1 MGAGLPISFD
11 IERAGPLFGRLNN
24 PVWVFDIDHSRV
36 HWANA
41 SALGVWRANSLDE
54 LLARDMGADM
64 SESVARRLQQFQ
76 QDFKR
81 EDARFSEIWTLYPLG
96 KPTTLRVMF
105 SGIHLPDGRVA
116 MLCEG
121 LGELQTDPETL
132 RSAEALLH
140 TTVMITLY
148 SRDGAALYRNLASR
162 DAAVAGDQSLPE
174 RFVEPLAR
182 GQLMR
187 QLTQGGTGRLVA
199 QVRTSRG
206 QCWHEISA
214 RRCRDA
220 VTGSEAWLLSEVDI
234 SELKRT
240 EAHAQHLALH
250 DTLTGLPNRSFVMQS
265 FQQRMEQAH
274 AMGQH
279 AALMFIDLDRFKHIN
294 DSLGHSAGDQLLVN
308 MAKRLHG
315 QLREH
320 DLAARLGG
328 DEFLVL
334 VAAEHIER
342 HVDQLAQRLLRV
354 VAKPMVLS
362 GVELQVTPS
371 IGVALFPQDGRDI
384 GTLMRHADLA
394 MYRAKDRGRNG
405 VAYFAA
411 EMNTAVRNRMSLET
425 ELRHALERREFV
437 VHYQPRVDVM
447 TGRITG
453 AEALVRWQHPERG
466 LVFPDAFIGVCEDA
480 GLIGTLGEQVLEQAA
495 HQQRQWGDAGLNLL
509 VSVNLSSR
517 QFADPEL
524 VEKVEAI
531 VAKAGCLA
539 TQLELEITESLLLGN
554 DDTTISALHRLRALG
569 FRIALDD
576 FGTGY
581 SNLAYL
587 RRYPLNVL
595 KVDRSFVNEVGEGR
609 AITDLI
615 ILMAQALKLNVVA
628 EGVETEEQ
636 LAWLRERGCDEYQ
649 GYLFSKPVP
658 PARLEALWNAQL
670 DAALQA

>member
-1 MGAGLPISFD
+1 MHARACQRLNMGARLPITFD
-11 IERAGPLFGRLNN
+11 LALAASLLERLNN
-24 PVWVFDIDHSRV
+24 PVWVFDIDCARV

-41 SALGVWRANSLDE
+41 SAQQIWRATSLEE

-64 SESVARRLQQFQ
+64 SESVARRLRQFQ
-76 QDFKR
+76 QDFVR
-81 EDARFSEIWTLYPLG
+81 EDARFSEIWTLYPRG
-96 KPTTLRVMF
+96 EPKTLRVMF
-105 SGIHLPDGRVA
+105 SGIHLADGRMA

-121 LGELQTDPETL
+121 LGELDADPETL

-148 SRDGAALYRNLASR
+148 TLQGAALYRNPAAR
-162 DAAVAGDQSLPE
+162 DVATAVDQSLRE
-174 RFVEPLAR
+174 RFVEGAAHDRLAQ
-182 GQLMR
+182 QLH
-187 QLTQGGTGRLVA
+187 TGGAGRLVA
-199 QVRTSRG
+199 QVHTG
-206 QCWHEISA
+206 QGQRWHEISA

-220 VTGSEAWLLSEVDI
+220 VSGEEAWLLSEVDI

-274 AMGQH
+274 AVGHH

-334 VAAEHIER
+334 VAAENIER
-342 HVDQLAQRLLRV
+342 HVDQLAQRLLQV
-354 VAKPMVLS
+354 VAKPMVLG

-371 IGVALFPQDGRDI
+371 IGVALFPQDGQDI

-411 EMNTAVRNRMSLET
+411 E
-425 ELRHALERREFV
+425 LRQALERREFV
-437 VHYQPRVDVM
+437 VFYQPRVDVK

-466 LVFPDAFIGVCEDA
+466 LVFPDVFIGVCEDA
-480 GLIGTLGEQVLEQAA
+480 GLIGALGEQVLAQAA
-495 HQQRQWGDAGLNLL
+495 RQQHDWGRVGLQLR

-517 QFADPEL
+517 QFADAQL
-524 VEKVEAI
+524 VENVQAI
-531 VAKAGCLA
+531 VAKAGCLPQ
-539 TQLELEITESLLLGN
+539 QLELEITESLLLGN
-554 DDTTISALHRLRALG
+554 DDATITALRRLRGLG
-569 FRIALDD
+569 FGIALDD

-609 AITDLI
+609 AITELI
-615 ILMAQALKLNVVA
+615 ILMAQALKLKVVA

-636 LAWLRERGCDEYQ
+636 LAWLQARGCDEYQ

-658 PARLEALWNAQL
+658 AAQFEALWRER
-670 DAALQA
+670 AARNGLA